1 MLSIIIKKTKYETIT
16 FQSTSNVTNIEL
28 FSSLDN
34 LGDNIFD
41 DCNDSLVVR
50 CFTYAPLTSREDTLG
65 NLGENATLVV
75 PKGTKI
81 IYENIAPWSTF
92 PNIEEWETDE
102 DKNDKG
108 KFVKVSDEIYCKRLH
123 SIAES
128 KSKVDRYFIKEVI
141 EELAQA
147 YEQDV
152 KNIKAAIKN
161 RKNISVVSLFD
172 YQNKTDEDISEILL
186 KNYIMWKSKS

>member
-1 MLSIIIKKTKYETIT
+1 MSLPPLIVRQSKT
-16 FQSTSNVTNIEL
+16 
-28 FSSLDN
+28 FS
-34 LGDNIFD
+34 
-41 DCNDSLVVR
+41 
-50 CFTYAPLTSREDTLG
+50 LTSKEDTLG
-65 NLGENATLVV
+65 HLGENATLVV

-81 IYENIAPWSTF
+81 IFENIAPWSTF

-147 YEQDV
+147 YHYVDSDEEYEEAMALV
-152 KNIKAAIKN
+152 AYNRCFSPAIIPEMEKKLCSEWTN
-161 RKNISVVSLFD
+161 KYKLRIIDNTLLAMLHLLFS
-172 YQNKTDEDISEILL
+172 QNKVLFNHYQSQKWLL
-186 KNYIMWKSKS
+186 CHCPMQ